1 MCLDNTSNYILL
13 YFVIQKDKLYSV
25 GLHLLSNIRVTH
37 SGLVNLLTGLA
48 RVVAAFVFITLVTR
62 SLSVEEFGQYNL
74 VLSITVYVVTSHW
87 IISYWTTREIA
98 RGNTSGKTAILSSG
112 IFSSIGTFIF
122 LIIGMSVSNSSNLEL
137 NTIILAG
144 ALIPLQFLHN
154 ILNHISVG
162 WRPQIASYG
171 NLFLE
176 LAKVPLAFL
185 FLFMF
190 GMELN
195 GVFLSLILGFL
206 ASISIMLYFNRNQ
219 LRVGFSLTILKTWL
233 SRFWLPG
240 YQMLATIIYTFD
252 FLIVVILASPEVVGF
267 YAAILAIGSLVSHSN
282 LVTVGAYPKLLGN
295 GRGKYL
301 NENFRLLLYFSILF
315 STLSIVFAKAGL
327 FILNPIYEVVSVGVI
342 FITIRYFL
350 FNISYNFNSMLRAT
364 ETIDEKQ
371 NPTIGEFL
379 KSKLFKIPTIQ
390 LFQYV
395 SYILILTVS
404 LLLIKS
410 PSSSDLVI
418 FWSIISL
425 LAQIPNTLLICIW
438 MKKEKLIQINFIT
451 ILKYFVAAVP
461 IYFFNDFLTNIFL
474 DYNANIFILVPQI
487 LLILSICILSYVGIT
502 FLIDGNTRQLLKSI
516 VNELKK

>member
-1 MCLDNTSNYILL
+1 M
-13 YFVIQKDKLYSV
+13 
-25 GLHLLSNIRVTH
+25 TH
-37 SGLVNLLTGLA
+37 SGLVNLFTGLA

-62 SLSVEEFGQYNL
+62 SLSIEEFGQYNL

-98 RGNTSGKTAILSSG
+98 RENMSGRTAILSSG

-122 LIIGMSVSNSSNLEL
+122 IIMGMSISNSSNLEL

-144 ALIPLQFLHN
+144 ALVPLQFLHN
-154 ILNHISVG
+154 VLTHISIG

-176 LAKVPLAFL
+176 LAKIPLAFL
-185 FLFMF
+185 FLFIF

-206 ASISIMLYFNRNQ
+206 ASTSIMLYFNRNQ
-219 LRVGFSLTILKTWL
+219 LRVSFSLTVLKTWL

-240 YQMLATIIYTFD
+240 YPTMIGIIHTLD
-252 FLIVVILASPEVVGF
+252 FLIVAVLASSEIVGF
-267 YAAILAIGSLVSHSN
+267 YVAALAIGSLVSHSK
-282 LVTVGAYPKLLGN
+282 LVIVGVYPKLLGN
-295 GRGKYL
+295 DRGKYL

-315 STLSIVFAKAGL
+315 STISIVFAKAGL
-327 FILNPIYEVVSVGVI
+327 FILNPIYAVVSVGVI
-342 FITIRYFL
+342 FISMRYFL
-350 FNISYNFNSMLRAT
+350 FNLYDNFQSILRAT

-371 NPTIGEFL
+371 NPTTREFF

-404 LLLIKS
+404 LLWMKF
-410 PSSSDLVI
+410 PSTLDLVI
-418 FWSIISL
+418 FWSILSL
-425 LAQIPNTLLICIW
+425 LLQIPSTLLICIW
-438 MKKEKLIQINFIT
+438 IKKEKLIQINFIT
-451 ILKYFVAAVP
+451 ILKYFIAAVP
-461 IYFFNDFLTNIFL
+461 IYFFIDFLNNTFL
-474 DYNANIFILVPQI
+474 DYTTNIFILAPQI
-487 LLILSICILSYVGIT
+487 LLTLTICILSYIAIT
-502 FLIDGNTRQLLKSI
+502 FLIDSNTRQLLKSI
-516 VNELKK
+516 VGELKK

>member
-1 MCLDNTSNYILL
+1 M
-13 YFVIQKDKLYSV
+13 
-25 GLHLLSNIRVTH
+25 SNIRVTH
-37 SGLVNLLTGLA
+37 SGLVNLLIGLA

-62 SLSVEEFGQYNL
+62 SLSIEEFGQYNL

-122 LIIGMSVSNSSNLEL
+122 LIIGISVSNSSNLEL

-219 LRVGFSLTILKTWL
+219 LRTSFSLTVLKTWL

-350 FNISYNFNSMLRAT
+350 YNISYNFNSMLRAT

>member
-1 MCLDNTSNYILL
+1 M
-13 YFVIQKDKLYSV
+13 
-25 GLHLLSNIRVTH
+25 SNIRVTH

-62 SLSVEEFGQYNL
+62 SLSVEEFGQYHL

-98 RGNTSGKTAILSSG
+98 RGNTSGRTAILSSG
-112 IFSSIGTFIF
+112 IFSSIGTLIF
-122 LIIGMSVSNSSNLEL
+122 LIIGISVSNSSNLEL

-144 ALIPLQFLHN
+144 ALVPLQFLHS
-154 ILNHISVG
+154 ILNHIAVG
-162 WRPQIASYG
+162 WKPQIASYG

-176 LAKVPLAFL
+176 LTKVPLAFL

-219 LRVGFSLTILKTWL
+219 LRTSFSLTVLKTWL